1 MRRTYLRSLIVF
13 GTMAIS
19 ASLMP
24 RAKAQDLS
32 RHPIRLEVISFDPS
46 IHRLAQCQLRER
58 TAVVVFQLARLLNLT
73 CVRSASASSGSKQGQ
88 TPERAHP

>member
-58 TAVVVFQLARLLNLT
+58 TAVVVNQLACLLNFG
-73 CVRSASASSGSKQGQ
+73 V
-88 TPERAHP
+88 